1 MGRRQTL
8 HTPRAHF
15 NFYNT
20 LKKHS
25 NHMSNMR
32 NNFDA
37 PAFLLEGC
45 AIDPLL
51 DDQQFAKLVTRLVFG
66 HQIIVYVTN
75 LTLQDIDAVP
85 DNTRRAQLR
94 ATIEA
99 LKPKTVGVPAVP
111 VSEESKHGRPTYPGE
126 TYPVSEEDRECLL
139 RLRLDGRADARQALA
154 AKWCN
159 ATLVTDDRRL
169 VSRATNESI
178 RAVTTAEWRALLG
191 EIWSLKG

>member
-8 HTPRAHF
+8 HTPRAYF
-15 NFYNT
+15 NFYNN

-75 LTLQDIDAVP
+75 LTLQDIDAIP
-85 DNTRRAQLR
+85 DDTRRAQLR
-94 ATIEA
+94 ATIET
-99 LKPKTVGVPAVP
+99 LKPTIAAVSAVL
-111 VSEESKHGRPTYPGE
+111 VSEESKHGRPIYPGE
-126 TYPVSEEDRECLL
+126 TYLVSKEDYELL
-139 RLRLDGRADARQALA
+139 TRLKVDDRADARQALA
-154 AKWCN
+154 AKWYD
-159 ATLVTDDRRL
+159 ATLVTNNKRL
-169 VSRATNESI
+169 ISRAMKLNI
-178 RAVTTAEWRALLG
+178 KAITTEQWRAYLEG
-191 EIWSLKG
+191 FDFIG

>member
-1 MGRRQTL
+1 
-8 HTPRAHF
+8 
-15 NFYNT
+15 
-20 LKKHS
+20 
-25 NHMSNMR
+25 MSNMR

-85 DNTRRAQLR
+85 NNTRRAQLR

-99 LKPKTVGVPAVP
+99 LKPKNVGVPAVLI
-111 VSEESKHGRPTYPGE
+111 SEGSKHGRPTYPGE
-126 TYPVSEEDRECLL
+126 TYPVSKEDYELL
-139 RLRLDGRADARQALA
+139 TRLKVDDRADARQALA
-154 AKWCN
+154 AKWYY
-159 ATLVTDDRRL
+159 ATLVTNDKRL
-169 VSRATNESI
+169 VRRATNEGI
-178 RAVTTAEWRALLG
+178 RAVTTTEWHALLG

>member
-51 DDQQFAKLVTRLVFG
+51 DDQQFAKLVTRLIFG

-75 LTLQDIDAVP
+75 LTLQDIDAIP
-85 DNTRRAQLR
+85 DDTRRAQLR
-94 ATIEA
+94 ATIET
-99 LKPKTVGVPAVP
+99 LKPTIAAVSAVL
-111 VSEESKHGRPTYPGE
+111 VSEESKHGRPIYPGE
-126 TYPVSEEDRECLL
+126 TYLVSKEDYELL
-139 RLRLDGRADARQALA
+139 TRLKVDDRADARQALA
-154 AKWCN
+154 AKWYD
-159 ATLVTDDRRL
+159 ATLVTNNKRL
-169 VSRATNESI
+169 ISRAMKLNI
-178 RAVTTAEWRALLG
+178 KAITTEQWRAYLEG
-191 EIWSLKG
+191 FDFIG

>member
-75 LTLQDIDAVP
+75 LTLQDIDAIP
-85 DNTRRAQLR
+85 DDTRRAQLR
-94 ATIEA
+94 ATIET
-99 LKPKTVGVPAVP
+99 LKPTIAAVSAVL
-111 VSEESKHGRPTYPGE
+111 VSEESKHGRPIYPGE
-126 TYPVSEEDRECLL
+126 TYLVSKEDYELL
-139 RLRLDGRADARQALA
+139 TRLKVDDRADARQALA
-154 AKWCN
+154 AKWYD
-159 ATLVTDDRRL
+159 ATLVTNNKRL
-169 VSRATNESI
+169 ISRAMKLNI
-178 RAVTTAEWRALLG
+178 KAITTEQWRAYLEG
-191 EIWSLKG
+191 FDFIG